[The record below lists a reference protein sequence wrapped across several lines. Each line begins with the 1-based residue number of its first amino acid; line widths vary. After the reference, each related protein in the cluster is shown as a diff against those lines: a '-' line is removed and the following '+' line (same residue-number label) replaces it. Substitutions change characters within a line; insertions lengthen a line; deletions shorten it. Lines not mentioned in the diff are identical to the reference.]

1 MVIDIDRDGNVK
13 IKIYRKHYRKARFL
27 RHAERLAK
35 QLKKDGCPVLALGFE
50 RTH

>member
-1 MVIDIDRDGNVK
+1 MVIDVDRDGNVK

-35 QLKKDGCPVLALGFE
+35 RFKKDGYPVLALGFE
-50 RTH
+50 RTN